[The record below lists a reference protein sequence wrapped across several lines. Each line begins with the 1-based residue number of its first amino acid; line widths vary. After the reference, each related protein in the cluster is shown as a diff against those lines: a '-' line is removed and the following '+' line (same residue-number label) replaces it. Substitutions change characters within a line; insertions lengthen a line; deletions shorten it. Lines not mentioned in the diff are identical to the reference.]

1 MLCGYTFKS
10 FKHNLQLV
18 LFFGEQVCYVCP
30 RSMRSCQLRSLVYSE
45 ETMMLASLLKHEHS
59 SHGNLLQQMPL
70 LLGTCLLAFV
80 KTVQDDIKT
89 LSDKV
94 GKPRPRVL
102 RRQRSPRQRL
112 VKEVRLRSS
121 PRTHRSSFNVV

>member
-1 MLCGYTFKS
+1 
-10 FKHNLQLV
+10 
-18 LFFGEQVCYVCP
+18 
-30 RSMRSCQLRSLVYSE
+30 
-45 ETMMLASLLKHEHS
+45 MMLASLLKHEHS

-94 GKPRPRVL
+94 GEAKTKGAEKTEKPEATAGEGGKAEEQPKDSSEL
-102 RRQRSPRQRL
+102 LQRCITCHWFGKSN
-112 VKEVRLRSS
+112 SI
-121 PRTHRSSFNVV
+121 